1 MATAV
6 TPSGTTETTAP
17 SLQAGALGLTDSIIM
32 AVAGTAPAY
41 SITATTAAL
50 VAAVGLGGPAALL
63 YAAIPMFGITF
74 AFLYLNRWRS
84 DAGASYT
91 WIGRSLNPSLGFMAG
106 WALMVSNALFMVSGS
121 LPLGSTTLHLIAPR
135 LENNVVAA
143 TMTGMLWFVAVAI
156 PLFFGVTS
164 TAKAQKV
171 MTGIEIIGL
180 LILAVGAL
188 LKFTLHPVVQFSWSW
203 FSPHQFTSVST
214 FMAGMLVAVFY
225 YWGWD
230 VSSNLAE
237 ETENPK
243 SHPGTSGVYGM
254 IGLVI
259 LFLLLQSVIQMGMTS
274 DQISANPT
282 TLLPLLGDMV
292 LPKPFGTIAVIAVI
306 VSSLA
311 TLETGMLQSSRSLY
325 AMGRDRVLGPKFAD
339 LHPRFQTPWLASL
352 VTGLIALGLFLLASF
367 STNIGKL
374 MNDLIS
380 AIGLQIVFYYALA
393 GIACFWYYRKTHTG
407 SVKNTVMH
415 ALWPLGSALF
425 LLVVGY
431 YNILGLERRVT
442 LLSVGTIAVGVLPL
456 LYYKLRL
463 KSAFYTDRRE
473 YAVVGDAPVH
483 LAPAPTSGGTE

>member
-6 TPSGTTETTAP
+6 TPAQAGTTDTPA
-17 SLQAGALGLTDSIIM
+17 LKAGAIGLTDSIVM

-41 SITATTAAL
+41 SLTATTAAL

-91 WIGRSLNPSLGFMAG
+91 WIGRALNPSLGFMAG

-135 LENNVVAA
+135 LENNVIAA
-143 TMTGMLWFVAVAI
+143 TVTGMLWFIAVAV
-156 PLFFGVTS
+156 PLFFGITS
-164 TAKAQKV
+164 TAKAQKI
-171 MTGIEIIGL
+171 MTGIEVIGL

-188 LKFTLHPVVQFSWSW
+188 LKFSLHPVVPFSWSW
-203 FSPHQFTSVST
+203 FSPHQFSSIST

-237 ETENPK
+237 ETEHPK

-254 IGLVI
+254 VGLVV
-259 LFLLLQSVIQMGMTS
+259 LFLILQSVIQMGMTS
-274 DQISANPT
+274 AQISANPT
-282 TLLPLLGDMV
+282 TLLSVLGDMV

-325 AMGRDRVLGPKFAD
+325 AMGRDRVLGAKFAD

-352 VTGLIALGLFLLASF
+352 VTGLLALTLFLLASF

-374 MNDLIS
+374 MGDLIS

-393 GIACFWYYRKTHTG
+393 GIACFWYYRKTHVQ
-407 SVKNTVMH
+407 SAKN
-415 ALWPLGSALF
+415 ALMQGFWPLVSALF

-431 YNILGLERRVT
+431 YNILSLDRRVT
-442 LLSVGTIAVGVLPL
+442 LLSLGTIAVGVLPL
-456 LYYKLRL
+456 LYYRLRN
-463 KSAFYTDRRE
+463 KSAFYSDPRE
-473 YAVVGDAPVH
+473 HAVAAEPLTAKH
-483 LAPAPTSGGTE
+483 